1 MTVSGFTITRAS
13 RQRGHTRDNAT
24 QKQAVGH
31 AEGGPGRFPLR
42 DSQLLA
48 QSKVLQMQRRAAE
61 ESLTDHGKDD
71 LKGGLHI
78 GDAKRHRSEMLGFP
92 RRIGFIGAT
101 AGCYTK
107 ER

>member
-48 QSKVLQMQRRAAE
+48 QSKGCCQLNE
-61 ESLTDHGKDD
+61 G
-71 LKGGLHI
+71 
-78 GDAKRHRSEMLGFP
+78 RSQLNV
-92 RRIGFIGAT
+92 
-101 AGCYTK
+101 
-107 ER
+107 